1 MRFFLPI
8 VCILGVATSH
18 AAPPFEP
25 NYDESLAN
33 LLPIPDVLATSD
45 GSRIADR
52 ETWIKKRRPELFS
65 LFSSEVY
72 GTTPSQS
79 VPVTYSVIGDDKE
92 VFGGKGLMRQIEM
105 RMGEEERQRRARI
118 LLYLPAAAK
127 TKPAPV
133 FVLLNF
139 WGNHSVSKDEEIDL
153 NPGWFRSNKDKHI
166 VENRATED
174 SRGVAASRYPIEAML
189 DRGYALA
196 TTYYG
201 DFSPDRRD
209 GFADGVHAL
218 FDENEGGAT
227 SDRAAPAGDRWGNIG
242 AWAWGL
248 SRMADHLTGLPEI
261 HSDRIIVLGHSRL
274 GKTALWAGA
283 QDERFSIVISN
294 NSGEG
299 GASLAKRNFG
309 ETVGRLNETVP
320 RWFCPN
326 YDKYSKN
333 EAALPMD
340 QHALVALM
348 APRPVYIASATEDLW
363 ADPVGEFLAAKLA
376 EPVYALYGK
385 AGLGVARQPAPD
397 TPVGSTIGYH
407 LREGKHD
414 LTAYDWKRF
423 MDFADQQWSR

>member
-1 MRFFLPI
+1 MRFLPLLL
-8 VCILGVATSH
+8 CALGATAIH

-33 LLPIPDVLATSD
+33 PLPIPDVLVAGD

-52 ETWIKKRRPELFS
+52 DAWEKRRRPELLS

-72 GTTPSQS
+72 GRTPQKA
-79 VPVTYSVIGDDKE
+79 VPAAYSPIGEDKE

-105 RMGEEERQRRARI
+105 RLGEGETQRSAQI
-118 LLYLPAAAK
+118 LLYLPAGAK
-127 TKPAPV
+127 DEPAPV
-133 FVLLNF
+133 FVMLNF
-139 WGNHSVSKDEEIDL
+139 WGNHSLGEDADIVL
-153 NPGWFRSNKDKHI
+153 NPGWFRSNQDKQI
-166 VENRATED
+166 VGNRATEA
-174 SRGVAASRYPIEAML
+174 SRGVSAARFPIEAIL

-209 GFADGVHAL
+209 GFGDGVHAL
-218 FDENEGGAT
+218 FDRDDEAE
-227 SDRAAPAGDRWGNIG
+227 PAGDAWGNIG

-248 SRMADHLTGLPEI
+248 SRMADHLVGLPEI
-261 HSDRIIVLGHSRL
+261 DPGRIAVLGHSRL

-283 QDERFSIVISN
+283 QDERFALVISN

-363 ADPVGEFLAAKLA
+363 ADPLGEFLAGKLA
-376 EPVYALYGK
+376 GPVYALYGK
-385 AGLGVARQPAPD
+385 EGLGVTGQPAPD
-397 TPVGSTIGYH
+397 TPVGGAIGYH
-407 LREGKHD
+407 LRAGKHD
-414 LTAYDWKRF
+414 LTAYDWQRF
-423 MDFADQQWSR
+423 MDFADRQWSR

>member
-1 MRFFLPI
+1 MRFLLL
-8 VCILGVATSH
+8 VLCALGTTTLH
-18 AAPPFEP
+18 AVPPFEP

-33 LLPIPDVLATSD
+33 PLPIPDVLVAGD
-45 GSRIADR
+45 GSRVTDR
-52 ETWIKKRRPELFS
+52 ETWEGKRRPELLS

-72 GTTPSQS
+72 GKTPTRT
-79 VPVTYSVIGDDKE
+79 VLVTYSAMGEDKE
-92 VFGGKGLMRQIEM
+92 VFGGKGLMRQVEM
-105 RMGEEERQRRARI
+105 RMGEGGRQRSAQI
-118 LLYLPAAAK
+118 LLYLPATAK
-127 TKPAPV
+127 TQPAPV

-139 WGNHSVSKDEEIDL
+139 WGNHSVSADPDIVL

-166 VENRATED
+166 VNNRATEA
-174 SRGVAASRYPIEAML
+174 SRGVSASRYTIEAIL

-218 FDENEGGAT
+218 FNEA
-227 SDRAAPAGDRWGNIG
+227 DAEERAGDAWGNIG

-248 SRMADHLTGLPEI
+248 SRMADYLIALPGI
-261 HSDRIIVLGHSRL
+261 DRGRLAVLGHSRL

-283 QDERFSIVISN
+283 QDERFALVISN

-320 RWFCPN
+320 RWFCPH

-333 EAALPMD
+333 EGALPMD

-363 ADPVGEFLAAKLA
+363 ADPLGEFLAAKLA

-385 AGLGVARQPAPD
+385 KGLGVDEQPAPD
-397 TPVGSTIGYH
+397 TPVGASIGYH

-414 LTAYDWKRF
+414 LSAYDWQRF
-423 MDFADQQWSR
+423 MDFADRQWSR

>member
-1 MRFFLPI
+1 MRFLLP
-8 VCILGVATSH
+8 VLCALGTTTLH

-33 LLPIPDVLATSD
+33 PLPIPDVLVAGD
-45 GSRIADR
+45 GSRVADR
-52 ETWIKKRRPELFS
+52 EAWEGKRRPELLS

-72 GTTPSQS
+72 GKTPSQT
-79 VPVTYSVIGDDKE
+79 VPVTYSAMGEDKV

-105 RMGEEERQRRARI
+105 RMGEGERQRSAHI

-127 TKPAPV
+127 TQPAPV

-139 WGNHSVSKDEEIDL
+139 WGNHSVSLDPDITL

-166 VENRATED
+166 VNNRATEA
-174 SRGVAASRYPIEAML
+174 SRGVSASRYSVEAIL

-209 GFADGVHAL
+209 GFADGIHAL
-218 FDENEGGAT
+218 FDENNAEERT
-227 SDRAAPAGDRWGNIG
+227 GDAWGNIG

-248 SRMADHLTGLPEI
+248 SRMADYLTELPGI
-261 HSDRIIVLGHSRL
+261 DSDRIAVLGHSRL

-283 QDERFSIVISN
+283 QDERFALVISN

-333 EAALPMD
+333 EGALPTD

-363 ADPVGEFLAAKLA
+363 ADPLGEFLAAKLA
-376 EPVYALYGK
+376 EPVYAIYGK
-385 AGLGVARQPAPD
+385 EGLGVAGQPAPD
-397 TPVGSTIGYH
+397 VPVGAFIGYH
-407 LREGKHD
+407 LRKGKHD
-414 LTAYDWKRF
+414 LTAYDWQRF
-423 MDFADQQWSR
+423 MDFADRQWSR